1 MTRRRLILAIVAAV
15 FVGMAWW
22 LSLDRL
28 SAEER
33 VLVGTWTFDGES
45 GTGSPRSSFW
55 PDRRT
60 AYGRRQPDGTV
71 KMFVWGGRWFIR
83 DGALVFDGEPDA
95 FRRTVRPFLR
105 GFRLPY
111 NGALTYRLD
120 SITDRALV
128 LVMSDGTRETWTRD
142 RAD

>member
-1 MTRRRLILAIVAAV
+1 MTRRRLTLAIVAAV
-15 FVGMAWW
+15 LFGMAWW
-22 LSLDRL
+22 ISLDRL
-28 SAEER
+28 TAEER
-33 VLVGTWTFDGES
+33 LLVGTWTFEGES

-55 PDRRT
+55 PDGRT

-105 GFRLPY
+105 GFRLPD
-111 NGALTYRLD
+111 NGSLTYRLE
-120 SITDRALV
+120 SITSCELV
-128 LVMSDGTRETWTRD
+128 LVMSDGTRETWTRAP
-142 RAD
+142 AD